1 MILLETMLQEYE
13 ITLKQTRKQLKEIK
27 DQLIWCEKSKEK
39 HDINAPVWKESTEKE
54 EQLLLDKKIVSS
66 IIRDLEFTVQW
77 LSTGRQP
84 GTKKGIDSLAA
95 YQIEKPFDPYLMQL
109 YVKAEPIVYEWE
121 FEPSEEG
128 EEKEKLAKQIL
139 SVLSKKEKEILMLSV
154 NGLSQYEIADTLQ
167 MPRETVRDT
176 VRRSKEKIEK
186 EGWVML

>member
-1 MILLETMLQEYE
+1 MLREYE